1 MQKVRSLVLEYSQ
14 EPFRALFPL
23 GALFSVWG
31 VSFWILF
38 GVGKMSQYPGSLHS
52 LVMIGGFLTCFAA
65 GFLMTA
71 IPRFTGAAPA
81 GPGEL
86 LTVVLAQMFIPF
98 GILFFGQ
105 GMVPALGP
113 LVTLVTVVIFALRRF
128 AQRKNPPPPSFLFLG
143 IGLGSGLIG
152 LALLILAEWGLAPA
166 MARSLGSLLFFQS
179 FMLSL
184 VVGVGGRLIPA
195 LLGGGGLGAFSRR
208 VSYQALAGAFVLSY
222 LIEWSLHMTGGKI
235 LRAAIVSLVAVCAW
249 QIHRWPGVKSYLA
262 YGIWAGGWLLVTG
275 LWGAALLPAYSIHF
289 MHLMYIGGF
298 GLMTLMIATRVVLAH
313 GGYSLSLESR
323 MPALPWIIGFTIFA
337 AVTRLVAGLVPAVY
351 DTHLIYAAAVWICGV
366 AVWLVEL
373 GRRAVKPLVLKVEH
387 EETC

>member
-1 MQKVRSLVLEYSQ
+1 M
-14 EPFRALFPL
+14 
-23 GALFSVWG
+23 
-31 VSFWILF
+31 
-38 GVGKMSQYPGSLHS
+38 GKMAQYPGSSHS

-71 IPRFTGAAPA
+71 IPRFTGAGPA
-81 GPGEL
+81 KSAEL
-86 LTVVLAQMFIPF
+86 LIVIFAQISIPF
-98 GILFFGQ
+98 SMLFFGQ

-113 LVTLVTVVIFALRRF
+113 LVTLVTVVVFAIRRF

-143 IGLGSGLIG
+143 IGLASGLIG
-152 LALLILAEWGLAPA
+152 LALLVLGNWGLAPVTA
-166 MARSLGSLLFFQS
+166 QSLGRLLFFQC

-208 VSYQALAGAFVLSY
+208 ISYQALAGAFVLSY
-222 LIEWSLHMTGGKI
+222 LIEWSLHATGGKL
-235 LRAAIVSLVAVCAW
+235 LRAALVSLIAVVVW
-249 QIHRWPGVKSYLA
+249 QIHKLPGVRSYLA
-262 YGIWAGGWLLVTG
+262 YGIWVGGWLLITG

-289 MHLMYIGGF
+289 MHLLYIGGF

-323 MPALPWIIGFTIFA
+323 LPALPWIIGLTVFA
-337 AVTRLVAGLVPAVY
+337 AVTRLVAGLIPAAY
-351 DTHLIYAAAVWICGV
+351 ETHLIYAAAVWIFGV

-373 GRRAVKPLVLKVEH
+373 GRRAVKPLILDVEH
-387 EETC
+387 KEAI